1 MRPDANALRDHLRGH
16 RLSSKTIKRNLSNL
30 RATMNFVF
38 KELGLEPSLA
48 FSGVYLGED
57 VGTVK
62 RKQIAV
68 NGI

>member
-1 MRPDANALRDHLRGH
+1 
-16 RLSSKTIKRNLSNL
+16 
-30 RATMNFVF
+30 MNFVF

-68 NGI
+68 TGI